1 MRGIPFETRVRGVVL
16 ALIVVSAL
24 SANVGELKRIWELPL
39 QPAADKISDYE
50 KRFAP
55 LKNTL
60 PKRGVVG
67 FVTDAR
73 TRDEQLKRRYL
84 AGYALAPIVVAP
96 GADRPLV
103 VGDFADPA
111 TARFISAEGLRVH
124 EHLGGGLV
132 VLAPEER

>member
-1 MRGIPFETRVRGVVL
+1 MRGISFEARVRGVVL

-24 SANVGELKRIWELPL
+24 SANVGELKRILELPL
-39 QPAADKISDYE
+39 QPAADKVSDYE

-55 LKNTL
+55 LKNAL

-73 TRDEQLKRRYL
+73 TRDEQPKRRYL
-84 AGYALAPIVVAP
+84 AGYALAPLVVAP
-96 GADRPLV
+96 SAEWPLV

-111 TARFISAEGLRVH
+111 TARFISAEGLRVR
-124 EHLGGGLV
+124 EELGGGLL

>member
-24 SANVGELKRIWELPL
+24 SANVGELKRIVELPL

-55 LKNTL
+55 LKNPL

-67 FVTDAR
+67 FVTDVAGR
-73 TRDEQLKRRYL
+73 SEQGKRRYL
-84 AGYALAPIVVAP
+84 AGYALAPLVVAP
-96 GADRPLV
+96 GAEWLLV
-103 VGDFADPA
+103 VADFADPA
-111 TARFISAEGLRVH
+111 TARFVSAEGLRVR
-124 EHLGGGLV
+124 EDLGGGLL
-132 VLAPEER
+132 VLAPEKK